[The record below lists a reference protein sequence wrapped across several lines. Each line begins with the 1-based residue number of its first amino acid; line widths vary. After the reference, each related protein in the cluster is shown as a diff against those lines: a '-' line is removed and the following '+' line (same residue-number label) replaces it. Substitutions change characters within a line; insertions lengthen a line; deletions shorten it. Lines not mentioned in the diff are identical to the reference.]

1 MTAYDSPEAVYVDF
15 LDTFNRRDAAGWAGV
30 NAWPHA
36 RISAADPEETV
47 HWRPA
52 TRIFH
57 NAAEYTAA
65 PIWDDLSASGWA
77 RSESAPPTIVQA
89 SDVKAHIAGGWT
101 RFDADGRAIAAN
113 RIVYAAVRVDG
124 SWRLQAQLKTD
135 SYEAGVDFSAQAAA
149 ARAAVESALQLLDAR
164 DVDAYAAN
172 LAYPFTLVGPPGVV
186 MQVDSAAEM
195 AAAIRSVGDDQLDAP
210 PGSAGVVNCG
220 YSGANV
226 IFSVQHGGQ
235 REQALA
241 LVGRR
246 EAQWQI
252 LAISGI

>member
-1 MTAYDSPEAVYVDF
+1 MTTYDSPEAVYFDF
-15 LDTFNRRDAAGWAGV
+15 LDTFNRRDADGWAGV

-36 RISAADPEETV
+36 RISAADPQETV

-65 PIWDDLSASGWA
+65 PIWDELAASGWA

-89 SDVKAHIAGGWT
+89 SDAKAHIAGGWT

-135 SYEAGVDFSAQAAA
+135 SYEDAVDFSAQAEA
-149 ARAAVESALQLLDAR
+149 ARAAVESALQRLDAR
-164 DVDAYAAN
+164 DVDRYAAT
-172 LAYPFTLVGPPGVV
+172 LAYPFTLLGPPGVV
-186 MQVDSAAEM
+186 MQIDSAAEM
-195 AAAIRSVGDDQLDAP
+195 AAAMRTVGDDQLDAP
-210 PGSAGVVNCG
+210 PGSARVVNCG
-220 YSGANV
+220 HSGANV
-226 IFSVQHGGQ
+226 TFSVQRNGQ

-246 EAQWQI
+246 DDQWRI
-252 LAISGI
+252 LAISGL